1 MAAALKDQALEA
13 YRLHVLRHA
22 AALAFLGAVVVL
34 ACMAA
39 LWSGSYATP
48 LSELLRGIFGAAEDP
63 AERRGGERLSGTN
76 QLRISTPHI
85 ILLRNVS

>member
-1 MAAALKDQALEA
+1 MSLAL
-13 YRLHVLRHA
+13 RLR
-22 AALAFLGAVVVL
+22 
-34 ACMAA
+34 
-39 LWSGSYATP
+39 
-48 LSELLRGIFGAAEDP
+48 GAAEDP